1 MSDPQAA
8 DAWAMETE
16 DLLGRRAFATAL
28 ADKLYGHVLSPK
40 HLDPGPTVVTIEG
53 PWGCGKSTLM
63 DFVRQHL
70 PAPPRSPA
78 APSRLTVREASLL
91 LRNGV
96 PPEAASRRPSEER
109 AKRRRRSSESASRRP
124 SEERARRRRRSSV
137 SDPAAVPRPDTRG
150 VVSAWFNPWAHQSGE
165 QVWAGLV
172 AEIIEAAQPV
182 LYPTEQARERYWF
195 ARNLGRVDRYALRRT
210 LHRRTLSPALTL
222 GALGAVASMAI
233 AIAEIEST
241 VHIGDGFGIQ
251 TAIIALMLSGLF
263 LLGGGLHTL
272 WRFLRG
278 SAVRFL
284 PGEMFHGPVGS
295 SASPDAGPGDPLG
308 SEGLT
313 DPLRRARAGSLYL
326 HQHHVS
332 GLLND
337 LDRAGYELIVFV
349 DDLDRCQAQ
358 TTAEVFE
365 AINLFLAGFVS
376 ERRGTSREIF
386 LDPDA
391 SLRARF
397 VIGLDPVVV
406 AGHLDKVYEDVYDRQ
421 AERDSDDPSPGWSFL
436 RKLVHLPIVVPQV
449 SDVDIVEFIDGMAT
463 MAPGPAASGL
473 TSEERARREDV
484 VGGPPPARA
493 ERARAGTATSW
504 LAVQHTGVREL
515 IAERFSAQPDR
526 SVREAMR
533 QLNLCQFYERVL
545 AALAPD
551 VASDEVDRSRHL
563 VILAEIISR
572 WPSLQRHLHRRRG
585 ERTGLQTLAEA
596 AGDDQAWAGA
606 VSAVVPDRSAH
617 EHTLAALRELL
628 IGYEGRE
635 VAALAARLL

>member
-1 MSDPQAA
+1 MPDPQTA
-8 DAWAMETE
+8 DPWALGVE

-28 ADKLYGHVLSPK
+28 ADKLHGHVLGPK
-40 HLDPGPTVVTIEG
+40 HVDPGPTVVTIEG

-63 DFVRQHL
+63 DFVRERL
-70 PAPPRSPA
+70 PPPPRSPA

-96 PPEAASRRPSEER
+96 PPE
-109 AKRRRRSSESASRRP
+109 
-124 SEERARRRRRSSV
+124 
-137 SDPAAVPRPDTRG
+137 SDAGLGVTTAGATPRPASRG

-195 ARNLGRVDRYALRRT
+195 ARNLGRVDRFALRRT

-222 GALGAVASMAI
+222 GALGVVASMAI

-241 VHIGDGFGIQ
+241 VHISGFGIQ

-263 LLGGGLHTL
+263 LLSGGLHTL

-284 PGEMFHGPVGS
+284 PGELFHGPVGS
-295 SASPDAGPGDPLG
+295 TASPDADPGDPLRA
-308 SEGLT
+308 EGLT

-376 ERRGTSREIF
+376 ERRGTSRENSV
-386 LDPDA
+386 DPDA

-406 AGHLDKVYEDVYDRQ
+406 AGHLDRVYADVYEPE
-421 AERDSDDPSPGWSFL
+421 AERDSDDPSPGWAFL

-449 SDVDIVEFIDGMAT
+449 SDADIMGFIDRLAT
-463 MAPGPAASGL
+463 TAPAAPAAPAEHPPPS
-473 TSEERARREDV
+473 
-484 VGGPPPARA
+484 PPPAGG
-493 ERARAGTATSW
+493 GTAW
-504 LAVQHTGVREL
+504 LAVQHPRVREL
-515 IAERFSAQPDR
+515 IAERFADQPDR

-545 AALAPD
+545 AVLA
-551 VASDEVDRSRHL
+551 VEAADEVGRSRHL
-563 VILAEIISR
+563 VVLAEIISR

-585 ERTGLQTLAEA
+585 DRTGLQLLADA
-596 AGDDQAWAGA
+596 ADDGPAWSVA
-606 VSAVVPDRSAH
+606 VDAVVPDLVTY
-617 EHTLAALRELL
+617 EHAATALRALL
-628 IGYEGRE
+628 VRYEGRE